1 MTDANA
7 QTSTGQSVDD
17 FLGVKPQPKWRK
29 WAVRGAIGAVLLI
42 LLFLLSRCFAGDEAP
57 RYATQAAAAGDLT
70 VTVSATGNLQPT
82 VQVEVGSELS
92 GLITDVYVDN
102 NDRVKKGQVLAK
114 LDLARL
120 DDAIAQSRAQVQSG
134 QAQIA
139 QAQASAQLAR
149 ANLARLEEVSRL
161 SGGRVPAKTE
171 LDNARAQLAQANASV
186 RTAQAAVAQANAA
199 LSSNQT
205 QRSRAFIMS
214 PVNGVVL
221 SRQIEPGQTVAASFN
236 APVLFQI
243 AEDLS
248 QMELEV
254 KVDEADV
261 GQVKAGQDAN
271 FAVDAFPGRNFPA
284 KVTRVDL
291 GANASDST
299 SSSST
304 STSSTSTVVAY
315 TAALSVSN
323 PDLLLRPGMTAT
335 ADIVTVTKKNVL
347 LVPNAALRFRPA
359 AGDGAAAGG
368 GGGITGAIMPRR
380 PRGGRSSGAERSAT
394 VGRGAQQT
402 IYVKGEDGQPRAIQV
417 TTGDTNGAV
426 TEVTGGDLKP
436 GMEVITGQLAAG
448 AEAPAPAAGQGGA
461 RRSGGGGGR

>member
-1 MTDANA
+1 MTDAKA
-7 QTSTGQSVDD
+7 QTSTGQSVDE

-29 WAVRGAIGAVLLI
+29 WAIRGAIGVVLLVA
-42 LLFLLSRCFAGDEAP
+42 LLLLARCFGGDDAP
-57 RYATQAAAAGDLT
+57 RYASQKAENGDLT

-92 GLITDVYVDN
+92 GLITNVYVDN
-102 NDRVKKGQVLAK
+102 NDRVKKGQVLAQ

-120 DDAIAQSRAQVQSG
+120 DDAITQSRAQVQSG
-134 QAQIA
+134 QAQVA

-171 LDNARAQLAQANASV
+171 LDNARAQVAQANASV
-186 RTAQAAVAQANAA
+186 RTGQAAVAQANAA

-205 QRSRAFIMS
+205 QRSRAFIVS

-261 GQVKAGQDAN
+261 GQVKEGQDAN
-271 FAVDAFPGRNFPA
+271 FAVDAFPGRSFPA
-284 KVTRVDL
+284 KVTRVDV

-335 ADIVTVTKKNVL
+335 ADIVTVTKKNIL

-368 GGGITGAIMPRR
+368 GGGITSAIMPRR

-402 IYVKGEDGQPRAIQV
+402 IYVKGEDGQPRAIKV

-426 TEVTGGDLKP
+426 TEVTGGELKP

-448 AEAPAPAAGQGGA
+448 AEAPAAGGQGGG